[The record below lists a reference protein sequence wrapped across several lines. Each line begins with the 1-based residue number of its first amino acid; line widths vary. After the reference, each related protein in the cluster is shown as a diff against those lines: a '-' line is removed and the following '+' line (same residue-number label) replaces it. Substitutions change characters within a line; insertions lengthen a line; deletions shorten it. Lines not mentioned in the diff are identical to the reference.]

1 MEVEDLENLKKDQ
14 GLLQRLRA
22 RAGLH
27 YSPID
32 LDDLAARLEVVSGDR
47 KTPPRLASSA
57 SSTTTIYDDEEKCR
71 LDLEDETE
79 SYNTL
84 VNEGGR
90 PLHPV
95 SPGRVILENPGEYR
109 EILSYWQSVNHDCE
123 GRVWRVFDSQVDEWR
138 EFRRYQR
145 YVREASRFTRYCQR
159 LQERL
164 TRHGVER
171 PFQLNEHLDQQDKLA
186 TWIEFLNYE
195 YEDYDEDLRFVER
208 LQPLYDEAWKKIVD
222 SQQATQQKF
231 PAAQSQLGAAI
242 KSLESIKRRNDLIS
256 EFHQKTRSSQIAK
269 HAAERRSILLRWILQ
284 HVPLIE
290 LELNQPKV
298 AENDLD
304 REDGRK
310 KLERNPADDLSQER
324 VSKRR
329 TEDDGNDALSKRRT
343 RASTAPTG
351 SQRSSTQRQPQIAG
365 HEGQLKRN
373 CHDST
378 EKGRATKRPRHSGLK
393 TSTAAEPI
401 STGEPLSV
409 QSDRPEPDN
418 SVAQVRPK
426 PRKRQPKVY
435 QKERESR
442 RIAGHLPQFDMLSKR

>member
-1 MEVEDLENLKKDQ
+1 
-14 GLLQRLRA
+14 
-22 RAGLH
+22 
-27 YSPID
+27 PID

-222 SQQATQQKF
+222 SQVLRPFETEEYICNIKSAFQRASDRERAEKAVESAKSAVMLAQNAVPDPRRASTQQKF

-310 KLERNPADDLSQER
+310 KLERNPADDLSQ
-324 VSKRR
+324 
-329 TEDDGNDALSKRRT
+329 
-343 RASTAPTG
+343 
-351 SQRSSTQRQPQIAG
+351 
-365 HEGQLKRN
+365 
-373 CHDST
+373 
-378 EKGRATKRPRHSGLK
+378 
-393 TSTAAEPI
+393 
-401 STGEPLSV
+401 
-409 QSDRPEPDN
+409 
-418 SVAQVRPK
+418 
-426 PRKRQPKVY
+426 
-435 QKERESR
+435 
-442 RIAGHLPQFDMLSKR
+442 